1 MTIYD
6 DVRERVSMRD
16 AAEFLQLGQPRIEAQ
31 GTQWRYQCPACRGGD
46 KRSLSI
52 NISDN
57 KGFGCFVGAVG
68 KHPKVKGNDAT
79 SLVAHVRGIT
89 QRDAAEMLHEHF
101 CSASRSVPVSSP
113 KPPARREESKGLA
126 ALDYL
131 EAEHEVLDLLGV
143 SEASALALGAGF
155 APRGTMAG
163 RILIP
168 LRLPNGILCGY
179 LGIATKEDMAPLLLF
194 PKNLEAMCLN
204 AAQVEER
211 AEEEPKPQPDELR
224 KMFRVV

>member
-16 AAEFLQLGQPRIEAQ
+16 AAEFLQLGQPRVEAQ

-113 KPPARREESKGLA
+113 KPLTRTEESKGLA

-131 EAEHEVLDLLGV
+131 EAEHAVLDLLGI
-143 SEASALALGAGF
+143 SSASCRALGAGF
-155 APRGTMAG
+155 APRGTMIG

-168 LRLPNGILCGY
+168 LRLETGKLVGY
-179 LGIATKEDMAPLLLF
+179 LGIATKADQAPLLLF
-194 PKNLEAMCLN
+194 PKNLESMCLEE
-204 AAQVEER
+204 VE
-211 AEEEPKPQPDELR
+211 AEEPADEQPAPDELR
-224 KMFRVV
+224 KLFRVV